1 MTDPA
6 SLPPILRLEPLGKAR
21 YRVDNEG
28 DPAVNNVVFGGQLS
42 TQMIMAATA
51 DDGDKPVKTI
61 SAFFARAARVDAET
75 ELSVETFHSGRT
87 FAAHTVTVRQ
97 AGRLCARAS
106 VLTHAS
112 EADVIAHQVDRPPA
126 TPPGEG
132 VGASDHAVF
141 PGAEYVIVDDV
152 DLVDSSGPTGPAEL
166 SVWYRSPH
174 TPDDLIVNQAVLAWG
189 TDGFLIGTAM
199 RPHPGVGYDRAHV
212 DQTKGVTP
220 QGLPRRRSLAGELP
234 LNTAGG
240 HLSAGRLHGFGLL
253 HEACVQLRG
262 QGGERRVEGE
272 PEVAVAANGGGPVAG
287 TMLVTRG
294 VA

>member
-1 MTDPA
+1 MGRWAPGPDQQMIDPA
-6 SLPPILRLEPLGKAR
+6 ALPPILRLEPLGTAR
-21 YRVDNEG
+21 YRADNEG
-28 DPAVNNVVFGGQLS
+28 DPAINNVVFGGQLLA
-42 TQMIMAATA
+42 QMIMAATA
-51 DDGDKPVKTI
+51 SDDDKTVKTI

-75 ELSVETFHSGRT
+75 EISVETFHDGRT

-106 VLTHAS
+106 VLTHTS
-112 EADVIAHQVDRPPA
+112 EADVIAHQVDCPQA

-141 PGAEYVIVDDV
+141 PGAEYVIADNV

-174 TPDDLIVNQAVLAWG
+174 TPDDPIVNQAVLAWG

-212 DQTKGVTP
+212 DLSTGVISHTLTFHREFSMRDWLLLSHEAP
-220 QGLPRRRSLAGELP
+220 FAG
-234 LNTAGG
+234 
-240 HLSAGRLHGFGLL
+240 AGRSYGSAHVHDAQGRLI
-253 HEACVQLRG
+253 ASYVQDAMIR
-262 QGGERRVEGE
+262 EM
-272 PEVAVAANGGGPVAG
+272 PANPKQG
-287 TMLVTRG
+287 TM
-294 VA
+294 